1 MSELWSNIA
10 VTRQIAASLP
20 GVAVLGGSLAL
31 RPSAAADS
39 NLGEADWRMLH
50 ARWRGTAKAALAAVA
65 EIASYR
71 DFYRTLGL
79 DPARTP
85 PSVENIITRF
95 LLKPDLT
102 RFPSIHPIV
111 DAVNVAAVE
120 TLIPLGAFD
129 AACVCGTVTL
139 DRTLGGELF
148 QPLGA
153 ETRET
158 LPSGTLVLRDDEK
171 VLSRFCYR
179 DSEAQKIT
187 PSTKTIML
195 LGCAVPGISD
205 SSVRAALDRAMALL
219 ARSYEIQPIR
229 TGMAK

>member
-10 VTRQIAASLP
+10 VTPAANLP
-20 GVAVLGGSLAL
+20 GVSVLGGSLAL
-31 RPSAAADS
+31 SPFTAVDA
-39 NLGEADWRMLH
+39 NIGEADWRVLH
-50 ARWRGTAKAALAAVA
+50 ARWRGTAKAALGAVD
-65 EIASYR
+65 EIARYR

-79 DPARTP
+79 DPARMP
-85 PSVENIITRF
+85 PSVENIIARF
-95 LLKPDLT
+95 LQKTELT

-120 TLIPLGAFD
+120 TLVPLGAFD
-129 AACVCGTVTL
+129 AACVCGRVTL
-139 DRTLGGELF
+139 DRTLGGEPF
-148 QPLGA
+148 QMLGSS
-153 ETRET
+153 TCET

-187 PSTKTIML
+187 PLTKTIMV

-205 SSVRAALDRAMALL
+205 SAVRVALDRARALL
-219 ARSYEIQPIR
+219 ARSYQVQPMH
-229 TGMAK
+229 TGITP